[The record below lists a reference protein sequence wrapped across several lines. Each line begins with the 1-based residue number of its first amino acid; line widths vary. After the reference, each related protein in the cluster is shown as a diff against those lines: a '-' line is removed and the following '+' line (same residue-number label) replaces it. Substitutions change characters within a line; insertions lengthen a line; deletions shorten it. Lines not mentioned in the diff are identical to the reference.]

1 MGGCAMICS
10 PMVDLIQDRKEEL
23 ALICSRFRV
32 LSLALF
38 GSAARADFQTDTSDL
53 DFLVEFLPMPP
64 QEHARS
70 YFGLTKELERLFRRK
85 IDLVE
90 ASAVRNPYIKR
101 NIENSR
107 VPLYAA

>member
-1 MGGCAMICS
+1 MICS
-10 PMVDLIQDRKEEL
+10 RMVDLIQDRKEEL
-23 ALICSRFRV
+23 TGICSRFHV

-38 GSAARADFQTDTSDL
+38 GSAARADFQPETSDL

-70 YFGLTKELERLFRRK
+70 YFGLIKELERLFRRN

-90 ASAVRNPYIKR
+90 ASAVRNPYVRR
-101 NIENSR
+101 NIEDSQ

>member
-1 MGGCAMICS
+1 MICS
-10 PMVDLIQDRKEEL
+10 RMVDLIQDRKEEL
-23 ALICSRFRV
+23 ADICSRFRV

-38 GSAARADFQTDTSDL
+38 GSAARGDFELETSDL
-53 DFLVEFLPMPP
+53 DFLVEFMAMPP

-70 YFGLTKELERLFRRK
+70 YFGLIKELERLFRRQ

-90 ASAVRNPYIKR
+90 ASAVRNPYIRR
-101 NIENSR
+101 NIEDSR